1 MLQQTATKWARNR
14 MRMTTQS
21 PFDLG
26 QSGAGEIAGIIAFKV
41 MGQYAVQKSVI
52 DILLDMNEA

>member
-1 MLQQTATKWARNR
+1 MLEQTATKWARNR

-21 PFDLG
+21 PFIFG
-26 QSGAGEIAGIIAFKV
+26 QSGAGEIERIIV
-41 MGQYAVQKSVI
+41 CTVTGQYAFQKSVI